1 MHRFDH
7 VLAGAQPLYP
17 TDDPGHDL
25 GHIRRVIQSCRQLGA
40 QENARLEL
48 LLPAAAL
55 HDLVNVPK
63 NHPDRARASRLA
75 ADRARPLL
83 GDAGYTPAE
92 IAAIAQAILE
102 HSFSL
107 GLKPTSL
114 EAAVLQD
121 ADRLDALGAVGIM
134 RCLSC
139 GARMGASYYDVA
151 DPFARSR
158 PLDDKA
164 FSLDHFFVKLF
175 LLPDLMNTSAGRA
188 EALRRVEFMR
198 AFLRQ
203 LGSEIGTTP

>member
-1 MHRFDH
+1 MHRFEQ
-7 VLAGAQPLYP
+7 VFAAARPLYP

-25 GHIRRVIQSCRQLGA
+25 GHIQRVLRSCRQLGA

-63 NHPDRARASRLA
+63 NHPDRANASRLA
-75 ADRARPLL
+75 ADRARPILAAA
-83 GDAGYTPAE
+83 DYAPDE

-107 GLKPTSL
+107 GKKPSSL
-114 EAAVLQD
+114 ESAVLQD

-134 RCLSC
+134 RCISC
-139 GARMGASYYDVA
+139 GAQMGATYYDLA
-151 DPFARSR
+151 DPLARHR

-164 FSLDHFFVKLF
+164 FSIDHFFVKLF
-175 LLPDLMNTSAGRA
+175 QLPDLMNTSAGRA
-188 EALRRVEFMR
+188 EALRRVGFMQS
-198 AFLRQ
+198 FLRQ
-203 LGSEIGTTP
+203 LGSEIGVP